1 MPPWFDRLKERILR
15 ARSEVE
21 APIDEAPTS
30 PYRDSVMERPPTTP
44 PPKPTPTLANAL
56 WRLGPYV
63 VLGIGLAMTIFAER
77 LRSWA
82 ILGFLLLAS
91 APILFAL
98 RRIEELLKELV
109 ETNKIRRR

>member
-15 ARSEVE
+15 ARAEVE
-21 APIDEAPTS
+21 APIDEAATS
-30 PYRDSVMERPPTTP
+30 SYRDSAVERTPP

-56 WRLGPYV
+56 WRLTPYV

-77 LRSWA
+77 LHSWA
-82 ILGFLLLAS
+82 YLGFLLLAS